1 MPFLDASALE
11 TDPDGAA
18 FLLAV
23 LRWRPDATQ
32 GTVGGR
38 LSPLLGPHSIR
49 FDRGLRASGR
59 ARKPISRENVGR
71 PLSRQAAFRLA
82 PPSPYHVTIKPGSRA

>member
-38 LSPLLGPHSIR
+38 LSPLLGPHSIA
-49 FDRGLRASGR
+49 D
-59 ARKPISRENVGR
+59 
-71 PLSRQAAFRLA
+71 
-82 PPSPYHVTIKPGSRA
+82 